1 MIILINKKYIF
12 SFYKIFLN
20 YMDIIIQEFQKA
32 ESKENFSI
40 NSSSQKN
47 KDNYFTL
54 EQLNY
59 YRNNYPY
66 KEFEKSEELK
76 INFKK

>member
-1 MIILINKKYIF
+1 MIILINSNYIF

-59 YRNNYPY
+59 YKNNYPY

>member
-1 MIILINKKYIF
+1 MIILINSNYIF

>member
-1 MIILINKKYIF
+1 
-12 SFYKIFLN
+12 
-20 YMDIIIQEFQKA
+20 MDIIIQEFQKA